1 MLGAVGGAAVL
12 SGGMLVVA
20 GAAPAQ
26 AQGQAAYSFV
36 ANTGADS
43 VTEYAMGA
51 SGNETPVATI
61 SGPATGLDGPEG
73 VAVDSAGDLF
83 VANINVDSVT
93 EYAKGATGNTA
104 PVVTI
109 SGFHTKLSSPTG
121 VTVDSAGHLFV
132 TNPGGDLVTEYAK
145 GATGNATPV
154 ALIAGSATGLSAPLG
169 VAVDSAGHL
178 FVANTSA
185 NSVTEYAEGATGN
198 ATPVALIAGSATG
211 LSFPHGVAV
220 DSAGHLFVANSG
232 ADSVTEYAEG
242 ATGNATPVAT
252 ISGSATGLSSPDG
265 VAVAPALG
273 SAPVLRFDAHA
284 YGVHA
289 RVGRFTVGPT
299 APANLTCTTKPGSI
313 RRHAFHTTTTTAG
326 GTRAG
331 DGSQRAKAT
340 STVSG
345 GQPGVTASGSI
356 SDTATAATNG
366 TSSTVTTSGSATF
379 TRVKIDG
386 TTMPYHPA
394 PNTTLHLARGTLVL
408 NEQLP
413 VTDSSG
419 VTVGIT
425 VNAIDATFGPV
436 HAMIGHASAALTA
449 PGTTC
454 PAP

>member
-1 MLGAVGGAAVL
+1 
-12 SGGMLVVA
+12 MLVVA

-73 VAVDSAGDLF
+73 VAVDSAGHLF

-104 PVVTI
+104 
-109 SGFHTKLSSPTG
+109 
-121 VTVDSAGHLFV
+121 
-132 TNPGGDLVTEYAK
+132 
-145 GATGNATPV
+145 
-154 ALIAGSATGLSAPLG
+154 
-169 VAVDSAGHL
+169 
-178 FVANTSA
+178 
-185 NSVTEYAEGATGN
+185 
-198 ATPVALIAGSATG
+198 
-211 LSFPHGVAV
+211 
-220 DSAGHLFVANSG
+220 
-232 ADSVTEYAEG
+232 
-242 ATGNATPVAT
+242 PVAT

-313 RRHAFHTTTTTAG
+313 RRHAFHTTTTAG

-386 TTMPYHPA
+386 TMMPYHPA

>member
-1 MLGAVGGAAVL
+1 
-12 SGGMLVVA
+12 VA
-20 GAAPAQ
+20 
-26 AQGQAAYSFV
+26 
-36 ANTGADS
+36 
-43 VTEYAMGA
+43 
-51 SGNETPVATI
+51 
-61 SGPATGLDGPEG
+61 
-73 VAVDSAGDLF
+73 
-83 VANINVDSVT
+83 
-93 EYAKGATGNTA
+93 
-104 PVVTI
+104 
-109 SGFHTKLSSPTG
+109 
-121 VTVDSAGHLFV
+121 VDSAGHLFV
-132 TNPGGDLVTEYAK
+132 ANPGGDLVTEYAK

-185 NSVTEYAEGATGN
+185 DSVTEYAEGATGN
-198 ATPVALIAGSATG
+198 TAPVALIAGSATG

-242 ATGNATPVAT
+242 ATGNTAPVAT

-265 VAVAPALG
+265 VAVAPAPG

-299 APANLTCTTKPGSI
+299 TPANLTCTTKPGSI
-313 RRHAFHTTTTTAG
+313 RRHAFHTTTTAG

-331 DGSQRAKAT
+331 DGSQQAKAT

-356 SDTATAATNG
+356 RDTATAATSG

-386 TTMPYHPA
+386 TMMPYHPA
-394 PNTTLHLARGTLVL
+394 PNTTLHLPRGTLVL
-408 NEQLP
+408 NEQIP

-419 VTVGIT
+419 AAVGVT

-436 HAMIGHASAALTA
+436 HAIIGHASAALTA